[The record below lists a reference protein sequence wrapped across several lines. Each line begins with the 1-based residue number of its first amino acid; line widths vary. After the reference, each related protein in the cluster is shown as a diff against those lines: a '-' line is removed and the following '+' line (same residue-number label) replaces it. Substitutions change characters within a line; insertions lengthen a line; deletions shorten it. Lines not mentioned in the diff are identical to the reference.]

1 MRVIT
6 PDKPHSPLSWIE
18 IAAIAAVVLIWGVN
32 NAAAKQATETLP
44 PLLVGAM
51 RFALAAACLVPFV
64 RPPFPNWKSLLI
76 IVILGGPIHY
86 GLIYLGFWLAQDV
99 SPVSVAAQLWVPF
112 TALFA
117 FLILR
122 ERLSRFALV
131 GMGVAFLGVAWMTLD
146 AHAVAD
152 WKAILVVIAAS
163 AAWAMTTVI
172 ARRTTSI
179 PPLKMQG
186 LLSLVALPTLAFASA
201 VFERGQWEAVQRA
214 DALVWACVVWA
225 GLVSSVLATTL
236 VFWLVQKR
244 EAGRVTPYLLATPV
258 VSILIGWGL
267 MDDVL
272 TPQILVGAALTLGGV
287 AIVALAERGL
297 RAGAAKG

>member
-1 MRVIT
+1 VIT
-6 PDKPHSPLSWIE
+6 PDKPHTPLSLVE
-18 IAAIAAVVLIWGVN
+18 IAAIVAVVVIWGVN

-44 PLLVGAM
+44 PLLTGAL
-51 RFALAAACLVPFV
+51 RFAIAAACLIPFV

-76 IVILGGPIHY
+76 IVGLGGPVHY
-86 GLIYLGFWLAQDV
+86 GLIYLAFWMAQDV
-99 SPVSVAAQLWVPF
+99 SPVSVATQLWVPF

-117 FLILR
+117 FLLLA
-122 ERLSRFALV
+122 ERLSRFALI
-131 GMGVAFLGVAWMTLD
+131 GMGIAFAGVAWMTLD
-146 AHAVAD
+146 PHAFAD
-152 WKAILVVIAAS
+152 WKAILVGVAAS

-186 LLSLVALPTLAFASA
+186 LLALVALPTLAFGSA
-201 VFERGQWEAVQRA
+201 MFEHGQVQAMRQA

-258 VSILIGWGL
+258 VSILIGWGF
-267 MDDVL
+267 MGDVL
-272 TPQILVGAALTLGGV
+272 TAQILSGAALTIAGV
-287 AIVALAERGL
+287 AVVALAERGL
-297 RAGAAKG
+297 RAGAAKA

>member
-1 MRVIT
+1 VIT
-6 PDKPHSPLSWIE
+6 PDKPHSPLSLIE
-18 IAAIAAVVLIWGVN
+18 IAAIVAVVVIWGVN
-32 NAAAKQATETLP
+32 NAAAKLATETMP
-44 PLLVGAM
+44 PLLVGAL
-51 RFALAAACLVPFV
+51 RFAIAAICLVPFV

-76 IVILGGPIHY
+76 IVGLGGPVHY
-86 GLIYLGFWLAQDV
+86 GLIYLAFWLAQDV

-117 FLILR
+117 FILLR
-122 ERLSRFALV
+122 ERLSRYALI
-131 GMGVAFLGVAWMTLD
+131 GMGVAFAGVAWMTLD
-146 AHAVAD
+146 PHAITD
-152 WKAILVVIAAS
+152 WKAILVGIAAS

-186 LLSLVALPTLAFASA
+186 LLALVALPTLAFGSA
-201 VFERGQWEAVQRA
+201 VFERGQVQAIQDA

-258 VSILIGWGL
+258 VSILIGWLFMG
-267 MDDVL
+267 DVL
-272 TPQILVGAALTLGGV
+272 TPQILTGATLTIAGV
-287 AIVALAERGL
+287 AVVALAERGL
-297 RAGAAKG
+297 RAGAAKA